1 VEPSG
6 VRQANPP
13 TVTPATAKDASTAA
27 ARPARKTAPA
37 QARPP
42 AQAPPTIPAYGP
54 RPASLREDLVTAVL
68 GACLIAGI
76 LADAWAHVHLPDT
89 LEGFFTPWHGLL
101 YAGYVGTAAWTF
113 WLAYQRR
120 DEAPR
125 WWRDGWPA
133 GYRVGALGALVFAAG
148 GLGDMIWHE
157 VLGVEVALNAAFS
170 PSHQVIVI
178 GAVLLLSSPLRSWWT
193 TAPAEGRWRAVAGVG
208 SLALATTATVPLL
221 NHSIALSTV
230 GPTVLYDPE
239 SPRGAP
245 FFQAIAT
252 VDGYLLTTTVLTV
265 PLLLVLRRRRTAGTA
280 TALVGTVGLFVTVM
294 FGFRQPQTTAVAAAL
309 ATAALVDVL
318 LARLDARRGVDAPL
332 RLPIAGALFGALVWT
347 AHLAGL
353 QVADAL
359 RWPVEMWT
367 GTVVLTGCL
376 GAVLGML
383 AARPATRLP

>member
-1 VEPSG
+1 MTTT
-6 VRQANPP
+6 PP
-13 TVTPATAKDASTAA
+13 TSTPATAKDPGRAGRVGK
-27 ARPARKTAPA
+27 ARPARRAAP
-37 QARPP
+37 ARPP
-42 AQAPPTIPAYGP
+42 ATEQTTRAYGP

-113 WLAYQRR
+113 WVAYQRR

-133 GYRVGALGALVFAAG
+133 GYGVGALGALLFAAG
-148 GLGDMIWHE
+148 GLGDLVWHE

-178 GAVLLLSSPLRSWWT
+178 GAVLLLSSPLRSWWAV
-193 TAPAEGRWRAVAGVG
+193 APEAGRWRAVAGVG

-221 NHSIALSTV
+221 NHSVALSTV
-230 GPTVLYDPE
+230 GPTVAFRPDG
-239 SPRGAP
+239 SRDAA

-252 VDGYLLTTTVLTV
+252 VDGYLLTTVVLTV

-280 TALVGTVGLFVTVM
+280 TALVGGIGVFVTVM

-309 ATAALVDVL
+309 GAAVLVDVL
-318 LARLDARRGVDAPL
+318 LARLDAARGPRAPL
-332 RLPIAGALFGALVWT
+332 RLPIAGALFGALVWA
-347 AHLAGL
+347 AHLTGL

-359 RWPVEMWT
+359 RWPIEMWT
-367 GTVVLTGCL
+367 GTVVLTACL